1 MLIAVTTPTGN
12 VGRHVTA
19 LLLRAGLHP
28 RLLVRDPDRLEDQ
41 VRDAADVVQVDQRD
55 GDAMVEATAGVD
67 GLFWVSPQVDREDPI
82 AGYSQ
87 LGQNLA
93 RAVTHNAIPRTVFQS
108 SVGAE
113 KRQGAGEIDG
123 LARTEEFLDATGGNV
138 LHLRCG
144 YFFTNLLFD
153 LDAIRAGVI
162 PIVLPLDHPF
172 AWVAPRDIAEVA
184 VTRLL
189 AADFVGRQ
197 VQAVHGPR
205 DLSWRQ
211 VTEIL
216 TAATGVSV
224 RAEQIADDDMRGML
238 SNAGFGAKAIDALV
252 GMSTGLRDGLTAEQP
267 RTVRTSTPTPLGGWA
282 FDHLRPLLSRQGG
295 SP

>member
-19 LLLRAGLHP
+19 LLLRAGLRP
-28 RLLVRDPDRLEDQ
+28 RLLVRDPDRLDGD
-41 VRDAADVVQVDQRD
+41 VRSAADVVQVDQRD
-55 GDAMVEATAGVD
+55 GDAVVEATAGVD

-82 AGYSQ
+82 AGYTQ
-87 LGQNLA
+87 LGQNVA

-123 LARTEEFLDATGGNV
+123 LARTEELLDATGRNV

-144 YFFTNLLFD
+144 YFFTNLLFE

-162 PIVLPLDHPF
+162 PIVLPVDHPL

-189 AADFVGRQ
+189 AGDVVGQQ
-197 VQAVHGPR
+197 VQAVHGPM

-211 VTEIL
+211 VADIISD
-216 TAATGVSV
+216 ATGISV
-224 RAEQIADDDMRGML
+224 RAEQIADEQMRGML
-238 SNAGFGAKAIDALV
+238 SSAGFGAKAIDALIA
-252 GMSTGLRDGLTAEQP
+252 MSTGLRDGFTAEQR
-267 RTVRTSTPTPLGGWA
+267 RTVRTSTPTRLGGWA
-282 FDHLRPLLSRQGG
+282 FDQLRPLLSRQ
-295 SP
+295 